1 MASRKLES
9 QLSGTRPHFDRVG
22 AADDDSAG
30 GVFREG
36 YRADDLAARK
46 PIAVPSDGSG
56 SFSYAE
62 SEKTPIVTPE
72 SWGKA
77 DDGTGFGLR

>member
-36 YRADDLAARK
+36 YRENDLAA
-46 PIAVPSDGSG
+46 
-56 SFSYAE
+56 YAF
-62 SEKTPIVTPE
+62 P
-72 SWGKA
+72 A
-77 DDGTGFGLR
+77 